1 MHIYNQ
7 WVNGIE
13 TEKRDMAN
21 VLTFNLTVEQS
32 LIATSMA
39 ELKGERTRFLE
50 EYMKGLW
57 YMMLHQPISLMKVV
71 SH

>member
-32 LIATSMA
+32 LIATSM
-39 ELKGERTRFLE
+39 EEHKGERTRILE
-50 EYMKGLW
+50 EYM
-57 YMMLHQPISLMKVV
+57 
-71 SH
+71 